1 MDFSSFTAA
10 VDFTTLGAA
19 ILAVGGLKVAPVAIG
34 WGTRK
39 LLGMIGR

>member
-10 VDFTTLGAA
+10 VDFAPVGAA
-19 ILAVGGLKVAPVAIG
+19 ILAIGGLKVAPVAIG
-34 WGTRK
+34 WATRK